1 MCLLS
6 PFGESGGRSVPLISL
21 QGPDGL
27 ALEAIGYGA
36 ALRRLTVPDRGGRPT
51 DVCLGYDTLR
61 EYEEQDGCLG
71 AVVGRCANR
80 IAGAALPVGGTVFP
94 LAANEGP
101 NTLHSGPSGF
111 HRRIWEVYELSGRS
125 VTFRLFSPHL
135 DGGFPGNLE
144 ARVTYALLEGR
155 RLSISYEA
163 VCDRDTVVN
172 LTSHSYWNLSGH
184 QSGAALSQLLTLY
197 ASRYTPAGPDGI
209 PTGALESVAG
219 SALDFTRST
228 ALGERIDDPL
238 LAAARGYDHNYALPA
253 QGLRP
258 AARLESLRTGIS
270 MELSTTLPGLQ
281 LYTANYLTEL
291 PGKDGAV
298 YRERDGVCLET
309 QFYPD
314 AVHHPG
320 FPSPILRAGERYCH
334 RSEYRFSLLG
344 QEPAFTVESRRNL
357 LDKAP

>member
-1 MCLLS
+1 MVVHLS
-6 PFGESGGRSVPLISL
+6 SASHNVAYVL
-21 QGPDGL
+21 
-27 ALEAIGYGA
+27 
-36 ALRRLTVPDRGGRPT
+36 
-51 DVCLGYDTLR
+51 
-61 EYEEQDGCLG
+61 
-71 AVVGRCANR
+71 
-80 IAGAALPVGGTVFP
+80 VF
-94 LAANEGP
+94 
-101 NTLHSGPSGF
+101 
-111 HRRIWEVYELSGRS
+111 
-125 VTFRLFSPHL
+125 
-135 DGGFPGNLE
+135 
-144 ARVTYALLEGR
+144 
-155 RLSISYEA
+155 
-163 VCDRDTVVN
+163 
-172 LTSHSYWNLSGH
+172 
-184 QSGAALSQLLTLY
+184 
-197 ASRYTPAGPDGI
+197 
-209 PTGALESVAG
+209 ESVAG

-281 LYTANYLTEL
+281 LYTANYLTER

-320 FPSPILRAGERYCH
+320 FPSPMLRAGERYCH

>member
-27 ALEAIGYGA
+27 SLEAIGYGA
-36 ALRRLTVPDRGGRPT
+36 ALRRLTVPDSGGRPT

-61 EYEEQDGCLG
+61 EYEERDGCLG

-94 LAANEGP
+94 LTANEGP
-101 NTLHSGPSGF
+101 NTLHGGPSGF
-111 HRRIWEVYELSGRS
+111 HRRVWEVYELNGRS

-155 RLSISYEA
+155 RLSVSYEA

-172 LTSHSYWNLSGH
+172 LTNHSYWNLSGH
-184 QSGAALSQLLTLY
+184 QSGSALSQILTLY

-219 SALDFTRST
+219 SALDFTRPT

-238 LAAARGYDHNYALPA
+238 LAAARGYDHNYALPTR
-253 QGLRP
+253 GLRP
-258 AARLESLRTGIS
+258 AARLESPRTGIS

-281 LYTANYLTEL
+281 LYTANYLTER

-298 YRERDGVCLET
+298 YRKRDGVCLET

-314 AVHHPG
+314 AVHRPG
-320 FPSPILRAGERYCH
+320 FPSPVLRAGERYRH
-334 RSEYRFSLLG
+334 RSEYRFSLPE
-344 QEPAFTVESRRNL
+344 QEPAFTGENGRGLSGRAL
-357 LDKAP
+357 